1 MTSTALLTTSTGA
14 EVAFDL
20 TVPIQR
26 GRTGRGKSRREDL
39 LLAAVA
45 TATADTATNA
55 RVRDLL
61 AELLEVA
68 ADEEMAGRFDP
79 ATAESWLSELAIE
92 RRDVW
97 EHLHEALTLHAV

>member
-20 TVPIQR
+20 DVPIQHS
-26 GRTGRGKSRREDL
+26 RTGGGKTRREDL
-39 LLAAVA
+39 LLTAVT
-45 TATADTATNA
+45 TATADPATNN
-55 RVRDLL
+55 RVRGLL
-61 AELLEVA
+61 AELLDIT

-97 EHLHEALTLHAV
+97 EHLHEALTLHTA